1 MSRKNKTRNVT
12 LTYADSVKK
21 LQKNVGNLIRIS
33 GGPIHIFSDNAYT
46 RREKVNMHVI
56 LVAAHN
62 VIQKKIT
69 HITSAVDSYDYDT
82 LPMIELLWEGKV
94 LNGQF
99 HMDLY
104 DFLETENDDLQIG

>member
-1 MSRKNKTRNVT
+1 
-12 LTYADSVKK
+12 
-21 LQKNVGNLIRIS
+21 
-33 GGPIHIFSDNAYT
+33 
-46 RREKVNMHVI
+46 VI

-104 DFLETENDDLQIG
+104 DFLEKENDDLQIG